1 MVGTA
6 GIIIGGAVA
15 NTVGIIVAGKIGRN
29 NCEQVRQ
36 DKATEEYMKA
46 KKKYNEQRTNRLD
59 FLNKTLRQQNHAII
73 TFTDL
78 DEAGREYFRI
88 TGQSLSPLKEP
99 KFSDYYQ
106 KTSKEKNTE
115 IYTILVTITI
125 TGFLAFKYL

>member
-1 MVGTA
+1 MAATA

-15 NTVGIIVAGKIGRN
+15 NTVGMIVAGKVGRN
-29 NCEQVRQ
+29 NSEQVRH

-46 KKKYNEQRTNRLD
+46 KERYNEQRTDRLD
-59 FLNKTLRQQNHAII
+59 FLNKTLRQQNHATR

-78 DEAGREYFRI
+78 DKAGREYFRI
-88 TGQSLSPLKEP
+88 TGRIFPPLKEP

-106 KTSKEKNTE
+106 KTRKEKDAE
-115 IYTILVTITI
+115 IYTILATMTI